1 MIKTRT
7 IFIGLALVVG
17 LAAMAAALWSVQ
29 VGETH
34 AEGTETAT
42 LSVTVDGDGSVDLTL
57 SNGPNPWWFR
67 INGGRCVQVNGS
79 TVSNIQGYKTG
90 QHTVRAYSDS
100 SCDVLLDGT
109 TFTIPEPP
117 SLSATVNENDS
128 VDLTLTGG
136 PRPWWFRIDG
146 GTCTQVV
153 GNTVSNIQGYQAG
166 QHSVHAYS
174 DGNCYYKITSATFA
188 ISEPLRTY
196 TLTAVVADDGLTLT
210 LQATPAHEGD
220 WYRKI
225 QGSSCTVASGPTDGP
240 YSLLPYEPGKK
251 YRVTAYSSPGCNGS
265 DAVATTSFTVP
276 VPPPTLT
283 ATVDD
288 AWRLTATLSNGPN
301 NWWITMNGAGCT
313 PVTGPYHTARF
324 LKSGTRSL
332 EAHSDSDCSTQI
344 ASTTFT
350 IPEANLAA
358 TVNNDLTVD
367 FTLSVGPSGWWYQV
381 DGSGSCTRV
390 SGETTSGLSGYDAG
404 THTVKAYSDLNCRRD
419 IASASFFI
427 PYQLDTTVVNGGIYL
442 RLDWANKDSWW
453 YKVDSG
459 SCSEAT
465 LRTWGPIA
473 ITNPSAESHT
483 ATAYN
488 DSGCA
493 TQIASTTFAI
503 PSMSATVSTSSI
515 VDLTLSDWSGS
526 WWYKVGSSGSCTSAG
541 GTTVSGLSGY
551 AAGTHTATAYSD
563 SACTYWITSATFAIV
578 APRLSAT
585 VDNDWQVTVTLSNG
599 PNQWWRTD
607 NGAGCSPVTGSSF
620 TYKEHESGTQSV
632 EAWSDSS
639 CSTQIATTT
648 YTLADASLTATVDS
662 DKSVDLALS
671 NGPNSW
677 WYKAGASGSCTSATG
692 TTVNDLSGYDAG
704 THTATAY
711 MDSNCRHDI
720 ATTTFTIVTPSLSAT
735 VDNDWQVTVT
745 LSNGPNQWWRTDNG
759 AGCSPVTGSSFTYK
773 EHESGTQSVEAWS
786 DSSCSTQ
793 IATTT
798 YTLADASLTATVDSD
813 KSVDLALS
821 NGPNSWWYKAGASGS
836 CTSATGTTVND
847 LSGYDAGTHTATAY
861 MDSNCRHDIA
871 STTFTIPDPSL
882 SATVDNDWQTTVT
895 LSYGPN
901 QWWLTVN
908 GVGCAAI
915 TGQSHSG
922 QVYESGTRTVA
933 AHSDSACS
941 TQIAST
947 TFTIADASL
956 AATVDTDKTVDLALS
971 DGPSSWWYKVGSSG
985 SCTSATGTTVS
996 GLSGYDAGTYTATA
1010 YSDSACTYRITSAT
1024 FTMPDPSLS
1033 ATVDNNWQVTVTMS
1047 YGPNQWW
1054 RTDNGAGCSPV
1065 TGSSFTYKE
1074 HESGTQSVEAWSDSS
1089 CSTQIATTT
1098 YTLADASLTATVDSD
1113 KSVDLA
1119 LSNGPNSWWYKAGA
1133 SGSCTS
1139 ATGTT
1144 VDDLSGYD
1152 AGTHTVTAYMDSNC
1166 RHDIASTT
1174 FTIP

>member
-17 LAAMAAALWSVQ
+17 LAAMAAAVWSVQ

-240 YSLLPYEPGKK
+240 YILSPYEPGKK

-283 ATVDD
+283 AMVDND
-288 AWRLTATLSNGPN
+288 WRVAATLHNGPN
-301 NWWITMNGAGCT
+301 QWWVAIDGAGCT
-313 PVTGPYHTARF
+313 PITGPYHTGRF
-324 LKSGTRSL
+324 LTSGTRSV
-332 EAHSDSDCSTQI
+332 EAYSDSGCVTQI

-350 IPEANLAA
+350 IPEASLAA
-358 TVNNDLTVD
+358 TVNSDRTVD
-367 FTLSVGPSGWWYQV
+367 LNLSVGPRTWYYKV
-381 DGSGSCTRV
+381 DASGSCTSV
-390 SGETTSGLSGYDAG
+390 SYSRTVNGLSGYQAG
-404 THTVKAYSDLNCRRD
+404 THTVKAYSDRYCRWE

-427 PYQLDTTVVNGGIYL
+427 PYEMDTTVVNGGIYL

-465 LRTWGPIA
+465 SRTWGPIA

-493 TQIASTTFAI
+493 TQIASTTFVI

-563 SACTYWITSATFAIV
+563 SACTYWITSATFTIV

-662 DKSVDLALS
+662 DKKVDLALS
-671 NGPNSW
+671 DGPNSW

-720 ATTTFTIVTPSLSAT
+720 ATTTFTIVT
-735 VDNDWQVTVT
+735 
-745 LSNGPNQWWRTDNG
+745 
-759 AGCSPVTGSSFTYK
+759 
-773 EHESGTQSVEAWS
+773 
-786 DSSCSTQ
+786 
-793 IATTT
+793 
-798 YTLADASLTATVDSD
+798 
-813 KSVDLALS
+813 
-821 NGPNSWWYKAGASGS
+821 
-836 CTSATGTTVND
+836 
-847 LSGYDAGTHTATAY
+847 
-861 MDSNCRHDIA
+861 
-871 STTFTIPDPSL
+871 PSL

-985 SCTSATGTTVS
+985 SCTSASGTTVS
-996 GLSGYDAGTYTATA
+996 GLSGYAAGTHTATA
-1010 YSDSACTYRITSAT
+1010 YSDSACSFWIATTT

-1033 ATVDNNWQVTVTMS
+1033 ATVDTDKKVDLALS
-1047 YGPNQWW
+1047 YGPSSWW
-1054 RTDNGAGCSPV
+1054 YKVGTSGSCTSV
-1065 TGSSFTYKE
+1065 TGTTVNDL
-1074 HESGTQSVEAWSDSS
+1074 SGYGSGIYNVQAYSNSD
-1089 CSTQIATTT
+1089 CSTQIASASFVIP
-1098 YTLADASLTATVDSD
+1098 YTMTAGLSDGNLYLRLSWTNGGSWWHQVDGSDCTKALDRNTGPITGLSSGSHTATAYNDS
-1113 KSVDLA
+1113 
-1119 LSNGPNSWWYKAGA
+1119 G
-1133 SGSCTS
+1133 C
-1139 ATGTT
+1139 ATE
-1144 VDDLSGYD
+1144 
-1152 AGTHTVTAYMDSNC
+1152 
-1166 RHDIASTT
+1166 IASTT